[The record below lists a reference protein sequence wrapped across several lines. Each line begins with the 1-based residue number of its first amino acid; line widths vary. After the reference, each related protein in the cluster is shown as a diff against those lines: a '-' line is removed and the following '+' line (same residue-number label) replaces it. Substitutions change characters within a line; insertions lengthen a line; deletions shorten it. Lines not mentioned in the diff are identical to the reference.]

1 LAWEVINR
9 AAASGV
15 RRQREERD
23 IGRSLANGKKEKA
36 EDGKGFDTL

>member
-1 LAWEVINR
+1 
-9 AAASGV
+9 V

-36 EDGKGFDTL
+36 ENGKGFDTL